1 MFNLLRVLAISCLAV
16 APSCA
21 VAQRAAPVD
30 DEPAT
35 AIVNAT
41 ILTASSPMIENG
53 TVVFDDGEITAVG
66 QTVDI
71 PANANIIDASGRWV
85 TPGLIDPHSHL
96 GVFPT
101 PLLPTTMDLNEKS
114 GNNTAQ
120 VSAGDAI
127 WPQDPGFDMARAG
140 GVTSIAILPG
150 SSNMFGGRGV
160 SIKNI
165 ETVSPQDMIIPG
177 APEFLKMAC
186 GENPIKVYGG
196 KGQAPFTRMGV
207 IAEFR
212 KAWAEATRYRD
223 ARDAAEGT
231 GNAPPVDF
239 QMETM
244 AGVLDGEIIPV
255 LHCYRAD
262 EMLQM
267 IEVSHEFGFQIG
279 AFHHATEAY
288 KIADILAEENIAVAA
303 WARRWGFKMEA
314 YDAIDAEVAML
325 EDAGV
330 TVSLHSDNAL
340 LIQRMNIEA
349 AMALASAKRAGY
361 DDTYETA
368 IKWVTARPAKLMG
381 IDDRTGTLEP
391 GKMADIVIWSGD
403 PFSVYSHAEEVFIDG
418 DLAYSRADDEAP
430 VESDSDFLTG
440 QSISGE

>member
-1 MFNLLRVLAISCLAV
+1 MLHSLKVAAICCMIAFPLNAD
-16 APSCA
+16 
-21 VAQRAAPVD
+21 AQRQLDPDAS
-30 DEPAT
+30 AT

-41 ILTASSPMIENG
+41 ILTASSPVIENG
-53 TVVFDDGEITAVG
+53 TVLFENGQVVAVG
-66 QTVDI
+66 ASVDV
-71 PANANIIDASGRWV
+71 PSDARLIDATGRWV

-127 WPQDPGFDMARAG
+127 WPQDPGFEMARAG
-140 GVTSIAILPG
+140 GITSLAILPG

-160 SIKNI
+160 TVRNI
-165 ETVSPQDMIIPG
+165 PSVTAREMLFPD

-196 KGQAPFTRMGV
+196 AGKAPYTRMGV
-207 IAEFR
+207 VAEFR
-212 KAWAEATRYRD
+212 QAWADAARYREQRNT
-223 ARDAAEGT
+223 ARADGEAK
-231 GNAPPVDF
+231 PVDL

-244 AGVLDGEIIPV
+244 AGVLDGEIVPIF
-255 LHCYRAD
+255 HCYRAD
-262 EMLQM
+262 EMMQM
-267 IEVSHEFGFQIG
+267 IEVSKEFGFQIG

-288 KIADILAEENIAVAA
+288 KIPEILRDNGIAVAT

-314 YDAIDAEVAML
+314 YDAVAAAVAML
-325 EDAGV
+325 EQDGV

-349 AMALASAKRAGY
+349 AMALASARKIGLDY
-361 DDTYETA
+361 TYETA
-368 IKWVTARPAKLMG
+368 IKWITSRPAELMG

-391 GKMADIVIWSGD
+391 GKLADVVVWSGD
-403 PFSVYSHAEEVFIDG
+403 PFSVYSHADLVFIEGTLIHERDR
-418 DLAYSRADDEAP
+418 DNVP
-430 VESDSDFLTG
+430 VESDFLTG
-440 QSISGE
+440 QTVSGE